1 MFSLDLGLVPSTNR
15 PERRKT
21 RTDSHAFRL
30 GHGAIIRPP
39 SHPAITNDFAARA
52 SFMAWI
58 DSVLASLLHNV
69 FLPLIVLSL
78 CLRYAL
84 QRDYTAR
91 RLKFQAWL
99 SNYMSYRETGAML
112 EAKEILFGKLE
123 SIVSQDWYLR
133 NLGLIR
139 ILEIGAGSGSNLA
152 FYPRNCHLVAVDSN
166 PFTASYLRR
175 KLARVPVLL
184 EMFLVQNG
192 GSLNNVKSCYV
203 DAVVTTHV
211 LCGVKDLDAV
221 LKEIARVLAPGGKF
235 FYVEHMR
242 HDPGDWR
249 RYVQMLVGPLWR
261 RIFNGCS
268 LTQEL
273 HDGIQKSAHFA
284 SVSQCKVY
292 SARSKFVGIFLNPV
306 LAREWVIRL
315 CTANTHRR
323 GLGVRMADR
332 IRIRRGRGRLIRG

>member
-1 MFSLDLGLVPSTNR
+1 
-15 PERRKT
+15 
-21 RTDSHAFRL
+21 
-30 GHGAIIRPP
+30 
-39 SHPAITNDFAARA
+39 
-52 SFMAWI
+52 MAWI
-58 DSVLASLLHNV
+58 DSVLASFLHNV
-69 FLPLIVLSL
+69 FLPLLVLSI

-84 QRDYTAR
+84 QRDYTTR
-91 RLKFQAWL
+91 RLKFKAWL

-112 EAKEILFGKLE
+112 EAKEILFSKLE
-123 SIVSQDWYLR
+123 SIVSRDWYLR

-166 PFTASYLRR
+166 PYTASYLRR
-175 KLARVPVLL
+175 KLTRVPVLL

-211 LCGVKDLDAV
+211 LCGVKDLDAI

-235 FYVEHMR
+235 FYVEHMC

-249 RYVQMLVGPLWR
+249 RYVQMLINPLWR
-261 RIFNGCS
+261 RLFNGCS

-273 HDGIQKSAHFA
+273 HDSIQKSAHFA

-306 LAREWVIRL
+306 LVGIATKREFV
-315 CTANTHRR
+315 RR
-323 GLGVRMADR
+323 RPMKLSNAFLTTRAM
-332 IRIRRGRGRLIRG
+332 